1 MKVLASDLYRGN
13 PPAYPFA
20 WREIPELFAEADAV
34 SLHCNLTPEN
44 TGMVNASLLGR
55 MKRHAYLI
63 NTSRGPLVTEADL
76 AAALNSGRIAGAALD
91 VVSAEPIRDD
101 NPILRAKNVTLTPHI
116 AWAALEARQRLMKTT
131 ADNIAAFQ
139 AGQPVNVVN

>member
-1 MKVLASDLYRGN
+1 
-13 PPAYPFA
+13 
-20 WREIPELFAEADAV
+20 V